1 MHSANKTKVFSGMS
15 KAYFRRWVIYI
26 VEMTIKYMSAMIVMS
41 VGCVVTALA
50 IGWFLNLLGVGY
62 G

>member
-1 MHSANKTKVFSGMS
+1 MHSKGMKLIS
-15 KAYFRRWVIYI
+15 SMSTVCFRRWVVYI
-26 VEMTIKYMSAMIVMS
+26 IEKTLKYSVAMIVMS
-41 VGCVVTALA
+41 CGCVVTALI